1 MVLRTPA
8 PAGEKDAMG
17 GSMGRAHSARVH
29 IALMGCVLL
38 SLGVNSLVISA
49 EVSSP
54 PEILNVSIPN
64 NTVVCDNATLVCQVR
79 PASARVWWF
88 SGGKNITESNA
99 RIIVEST
106 PDENGETVNATLL
119 ISCAQTTDAGNY
131 TCFALGTSEGEAS
144 LSSKKTVVL
153 DVGVPAEIVSTKVGR
168 AKVGNEE
175 TLSCSIRG
183 HPLGPIVWQKGNDTQ
198 SPEELKDAVETKFLN
213 DSFAETTLKVRDLV
227 RQDNGTYFCKAQGP
241 SGEAVALVPLYV
253 LDTPLVSIDFFK
265 AVGSTRIFLNW
276 TVSDGNEPI
285 QQYFMQH
292 MKNGTGSWTHYNE
305 YVGGGN
311 TSHVMSNLEPN
322 ASYKIRLS
330 AKNSIGTGNVN
341 ELQNWVTTL
350 NTDPVFT
357 PEVSV
362 KGATPDSISIGW
374 TLPPVPLREHI
385 HYYTLVLSN
394 NKTRRE
400 AIHPAMNMN
409 VFMFTSLESAT
420 LYHFKVAACSEFTK
434 QCNDWSKPVEGTT
447 MDGLASPPE
456 NVTVTCKFDNVSYA
470 SFVMVSWAPPLHPN
484 GHITH
489 YNVHL
494 FGEAKFLSEKGL
506 PESMTWGPKVKSI
519 DANMHSARFDVVPP
533 NTNYTVSVSG
543 VTRSRGGG
551 AEATRHCMTPPTIPD
566 REKLNRINW
575 GKIEEHGR
583 WMFKLYLP
591 RITERNGPICCYRV
605 FVVKLPPMRSVS
617 DLPAPEEF
625 QVSTYQE
632 VQRSPQGGAYLA
644 EMFESLPN
652 TEVIVGDGRMVE
664 ANNTGAC
671 QRCMGLKR
679 VSPRPTTPK
688 PVDSETSPHLAY
700 IPSLMSTTQEPPV
713 PIDEEGETT
722 LQPSTPAVSG
732 LRRRRSNNDIVI
744 EESNLEAVTPP
755 SLPVPESNDTLPVHD
770 GQLDMNSNYTGFV
783 EVIVLGNQ
791 KSMIPAYSGYF
802 IVLNPG
808 PQVLQATESTT
819 IVMIL
824 QVLCALML
832 VILFLLAS
840 LCLLQR
846 YTKQVAESQG
856 VEMNLRTSFRHLYR
870 SLRGRHVLVSQ
881 QPPDMT
887 PIGASDL
894 PNAYAER
901 HKDSDYGFQHE
912 FEMLPDRFPDRTT
925 VASETRENMYKNRYP
940 DIKAYDQTRVKLAQ
954 VDSVLGSDYINANF
968 VVGYKERKKFICA
981 QGPMEDTV
989 SDFWRMIW
997 EQHLELVLMLTNLEE
1012 YSKTKCAKYWPDS
1025 KETKSFGDVS
1035 VTHVSERKCSDYIV
1049 RDLKMSRGSGSETR
1063 KIVQYHF
1070 LMWKD
1075 FQAPEHPAGIL
1086 KFIRRMNE
1094 AYSLEKGPILVHCS
1108 AGVGRTGTLVALDS
1122 LIQQLNDEKHVAIFN
1137 TVCDLRHQRNFL
1149 VQSLKQYIFVY
1160 RALVE
1165 VAQFGDTELS
1175 LARLKSSV
1183 EKLRQRENGQTKTK
1197 MEEEFD
1203 KICAVVEEKKTS
1215 NFGNAEEHS
1224 GKNRSESVIPY
1235 DRNRVILS
1243 PLASREHATYINASF
1258 IEGYDNSESFLI
1270 AQDPLET
1277 TCADFWRMLSEQCI
1291 STLVMLS
1298 DKRPTSEENNSGDN
1312 SRKCFRY
1319 WPEPDDETTYDHIRV
1334 RYIQSESC
1342 PYYTRREFSVTN
1354 TKNNENTSVT
1364 QFQYHGWPTVEGQ
1377 VPEVTRGLIELAD
1390 QAQSHHSTQLNS
1402 GSTTGPIVVHCMT
1415 GSDRSSMFVAL
1426 SILVQQL
1433 RTEKKIDVC
1442 TVARKLRSQRP
1453 GMLQTFAQFEFLH
1466 RAIVNYADLHNLSE
1480 NECNGTT

>member
-1 MVLRTPA
+1 MGGGRA
-8 PAGEKDAMG
+8 AGDKDAMG
-17 GSMGRAHSARVH
+17 GAMGRALCARVH
-29 IALMGCVLL
+29 IALMGCILL

-49 EVSSP
+49 EVSP
-54 PEILNVSIPN
+54 PEILDLTVPKNA
-64 NTVVCDNATLVCQVR
+64 VVCDNATLVCQVR

-88 SGGKNITESNA
+88 SGGKNFTESDS
-99 RIIVEST
+99 RITVETST
-106 PDENGETVNATLL
+106 DENGETINATLHF
-119 ISCAQTTDAGNY
+119 SCVQVTDVANY
-131 TCFALGTSEGEAS
+131 TCFAVVPSEGEAP
-144 LSSKKTVVL
+144 LSSRTGVL
-153 DVGVPAEIVSTKVGR
+153 EVGVPAEIVSTKVGR
-168 AKVGNEE
+168 AKVGTEE

-183 HPLGPIVWQKGNDTQ
+183 HPLGPITWQKGNDTQ
-198 SPEELKDAVETKFLN
+198 SPEELNDMVETKFLN

-227 RQDNGTYFCKAQGP
+227 RKDNGTYYCKGLGP
-241 SGEAVALVPLYV
+241 SGEAVAPVPLYV
-253 LDTPLVSIDFFK
+253 LDTPLVNIDFIK

-276 TVSDGNEPI
+276 TVSDGNEPV

-292 MKNGTGSWTHYNE
+292 MQNGTGSWTHYNE

-322 ASYKIRLS
+322 ASYKLRLS
-330 AKNSIGTGNVN
+330 AKNAIGTGNVF
-341 ELQNWVTTL
+341 ELPNWVTTL
-350 NTDPVFT
+350 STDPIFI

-374 TLPPVPLREHI
+374 TLAPMNVREHI

-400 AIHPAMNMN
+400 AIHPANSYMN
-409 VFMFTSLESAT
+409 VFMFTGLESAT
-420 LYHFKVAACSEFTK
+420 LYHFKVAACSEFTRE
-434 QCNDWSKPVEGTT
+434 CNTWSKPVDGTT

-484 GHITH
+484 GHIMH

-494 FGEAKFLSEKGL
+494 IGEAKFLNEKGS
-506 PESMTWGPKVKSI
+506 PETMTWGPKVKTI

-551 AEATRHCMTPPTIPD
+551 GEATRHCMTPPTIPD
-566 REKLNRINW
+566 KEKLSRINW
-575 GKIEEHGR
+575 GKVEEHGR

-605 FVVKLPPMRSVS
+605 FVVKLPPQQSIS
-617 DLPAPEEF
+617 DLPSPEDF
-625 QVSTYQE
+625 PISTYQE
-632 VQRSPQGGAYLA
+632 VQRSPRGGAYVA
-644 EMFESLPN
+644 EMFENLPVSSD
-652 TEVIVGDGRMVE
+652 VIVGDGRMVE
-664 ANNTGAC
+664 TNATGAC
-671 QRCMGLKR
+671 QRCMGLRRR
-679 VSPRPTTPK
+679 VLPRPPSTPK
-688 PVDSETSPHLAY
+688 PLSGDSETLPPPAY
-700 IPSLMSTTQEPPV
+700 IPSLMSTTEEPAV
-713 PIDEEGETT
+713 AEGETT
-722 LQPSTPAVSG
+722 LLPSTPVIVSS
-732 LRRRRSNNDIVI
+732 LRRKRSNNDIVI
-744 EESNLEAVTPP
+744 EETSLEEVTVAPTP
-755 SLPVPESNDTLPVHD
+755 AAESNDSLPVHD

-802 IVLNPG
+802 VVLNPG
-808 PQVLQATESTT
+808 PQVLHATESTT
-819 IVMIL
+819 IVTIL

-832 VILFLLAS
+832 VILVFLAA

-870 SLRGRHVLVSQ
+870 SLRGRHVLESQ

-887 PIGASDL
+887 PIVASDL
-894 PNAYAER
+894 PSAYAER

-925 VASETRENMYKNRYP
+925 TASETRENIYKNRYP

-954 VDSVLGSDYINANF
+954 IDGIVGSDYINANF

-1012 YSKTKCAKYWPDS
+1012 YSKTKCAKYWPEADG
-1025 KETKSFGDVS
+1025 TKTFGEISVS
-1035 VTHVSERKCSDYIV
+1035 HVSEKKCSDYIL
-1049 RDLKMSRGSGSETR
+1049 RELKITKGSGSETR
-1063 KIVQYHF
+1063 KIMQYHF
-1070 LMWKD
+1070 LVWKD
-1075 FQAPEHPAGIL
+1075 FQAPEYPAGIL

-1122 LIQQLNDEKHVAIFN
+1122 LIQQLAEEKHVAIFN

-1160 RALVE
+1160 RALVD

-1175 LARLKSSV
+1175 LKSLKSSV
-1183 EKLRQRENGQTKTK
+1183 ERLRQRDNGQTKTR

-1203 KICAVVEEKKTS
+1203 KICAVVEERKPA
-1215 NFGNAEEHS
+1215 NFGAAEEHS
-1224 GKNRSESVIPY
+1224 AKNRSESVLPY

-1243 PLASREHATYINASF
+1243 PLAIREHATYINASF
-1258 IEGYDNSESFLI
+1258 IEGYDNTESYII
-1270 AQDPLET
+1270 AQDPLEN

-1354 TKNNENTSVT
+1354 IKNNENTSVT

-1390 QAQSHHSTQLNS
+1390 QAQNHQTTQQSS
-1402 GSTTGPIVVHCMT
+1402 GSTTGPMVVHCMA

-1426 SILVQQL
+1426 SILIQQL
-1433 RTEKKIDVC
+1433 RIEKKIDVC
-1442 TVARKLRSQRP
+1442 TVARKLRSMRQ
-1453 GMLQTFAQFEFLH
+1453 GMLQTFAQYEFLH
-1466 RAIVNYADLHNLSE
+1466 RAIVNYADLHNLTE

>member
-1 MVLRTPA
+1 MRVRRRA
-8 PAGEKDAMG
+8 PAGDKDATGLGMG
-17 GSMGRAHSARVH
+17 TAVALSTRVH

-49 EVSSP
+49 EVSP
-54 PEILNVSIPN
+54 PEILDV
-64 NTVVCDNATLVCQVR
+64 TVPKNIIVCDNVTLVCQVR
-79 PASARVWWF
+79 PASARVWWV
-88 SGGKNITESNA
+88 SGGKKFTESNA
-99 RIIVEST
+99 RISVDSST
-106 PDENGETVNATLL
+106 DENGETVNASLHF
-119 ISCAQTTDAGNY
+119 SCAQATDVGNY
-131 TCFALGTSEGEAS
+131 TCFATVATEGEAP
-144 LSSKKTVVL
+144 LSSRTVVL

-168 AKVGNEE
+168 AKEGSEE
-175 TLSCSIRG
+175 VLSCSIRG
-183 HPLGPIVWQKGNDTQ
+183 HPLGPIAWQKGNDTQ
-198 SPEELKDAVETKFLN
+198 SPEKLKEFVETKLLN
-213 DSFAETTLKVRDLV
+213 DSFAETTLKLQDLA
-227 RQDNGTYFCKAQGP
+227 RKDNGTYYCKAGGP
-241 SGEAVALVPLYV
+241 SGEASAPVPLYV
-253 LDTPLVSIDFFK
+253 LGTPLVNIDFIK

-276 TVSDGNEPI
+276 TVSDGNEPV

-311 TSHVMSNLEPN
+311 TSHVMSHLEPN
-322 ASYKIRLS
+322 ASYKLRLS
-330 AKNSIGTGNVN
+330 AKNAIGVGNTY
-341 ELQNWVTTL
+341 ELPNWVTTL
-350 NTDPVFT
+350 STDPVFT
-357 PEVSV
+357 PNVTV
-362 KGATPDSISIGW
+362 KGSTPDSISIGW
-374 TLPPVPLREHI
+374 TLAPMSVREHI

-400 AIHPAMNMN
+400 AIHPANSYMN
-409 VFMFTSLESAT
+409 VFMFTGLEPAT

-434 QCNDWSKPVEGTT
+434 QCNAWSELVPGET

-470 SFVMVSWAPPLHPN
+470 SFVMVSWAPPSHPN
-484 GHITH
+484 GQIVH

-494 FGEAKFLSEKGL
+494 IGEAKFLNESGL
-506 PESMTWGPKVKSI
+506 PETMTWGPKVKTI
-519 DANMHSARFDVVPP
+519 DATMRSARFDVVPP

-551 AEATRHCMTPPTIPD
+551 GEATRHCMTPPTIPD
-566 REKLNRINW
+566 KDKLARITW
-575 GKIEEHGR
+575 GKIEDHGR
-583 WMFKLYLP
+583 WMFKLYIP
-591 RITERNGPICCYRV
+591 RLSERNGPICCYRV
-605 FVVKLPPMRSVS
+605 FVVKLEPHQGIS
-617 DLPAPEEF
+617 DLPSPEDF
-625 QVSTYQE
+625 PISTYQE
-632 VQRSPQGGAYLA
+632 IERSGRGGAYVA
-644 EMFESLPN
+644 EMFENVPAS
-652 TEVIVGDGRMVE
+652 TEVIVGDGRLAE
-664 ANNTGAC
+664 TNNTG
-671 QRCMGLKR
+671 RCRKCSGVRRR
-679 VSPRPTTPK
+679 VLLRPPATPRPAE
-688 PVDSETSPHLAY
+688 SETPPLAY
-700 IPSLMSTTQEPPV
+700 IPSLMSTTQDPSA
-713 PIDEEGETT
+713 ETT
-722 LQPSTPAVSG
+722 STSTSTSTPAVNG
-732 LRRRRSNNDIVI
+732 LRRRRSNNDIVA
-744 EESNLEAVTPP
+744 EEPGAEVATPP
-755 SLPVPESNDTLPVHD
+755 VVFLESNDTLPVYD

-783 EVIVLGNQ
+783 EVIGCVVVEGSPEATTQYLPVT
-791 KSMIPAYSGYF
+791 S
-802 IVLNPG
+802 PG
-808 PQVLQATESTT
+808 QTVAFAAESNT
-819 IVMIL
+819 IVTIL

-832 VILFLLAS
+832 VILVILTA

-887 PIGASDL
+887 PIAASDL
-894 PNAYAER
+894 PSAYAER

-925 VASETRENMYKNRYP
+925 SASETRENIYKNRYP

-954 VDSVLGSDYINANF
+954 VDSIIGSDYINANF

-1025 KETKSFGDVS
+1025 SESKSFGDIT
-1035 VTHVSERKCSDYIV
+1035 VTHTNEKKCSDYIL
-1049 RDLKMSRGSGSETR
+1049 RELKMTRGSGSETR

-1070 LMWKD
+1070 LVWKD
-1075 FQAPEHPAGIL
+1075 FQAPEYPAGIL

-1122 LIQQLNDEKHVAIFN
+1122 LLQQLAEEKQVAIFN

-1160 RALVE
+1160 RALVD

-1175 LARLKSSV
+1175 LSRLKTSI

-1203 KICAVVEEKKTS
+1203 KICALAEERKTT
-1215 NFGNAEEHS
+1215 NFGSAEEHS
-1224 GKNRSESVIPY
+1224 GKNRSESMIPY

-1243 PLASREHATYINASF
+1243 PLASKEHATYINASF
-1258 IEGYDNSESFLI
+1258 VEGYDNTESYII

-1319 WPEPDDETTYDHIRV
+1319 WPEPDDETMYDHIRV

-1354 TKNNENTSVT
+1354 TKNNESTSVT

-1390 QAQSHHSTQLNS
+1390 QAQSHQTTQQTS
-1402 GSTTGPIVVHCMT
+1402 EGTTGPIVVHCMT

-1426 SILVQQL
+1426 SILIQQL

-1442 TVARKLRSQRP
+1442 TVSRKLRSQRP
-1453 GMLQTFAQFEFLH
+1453 GMLQTFGQYEFLH
-1466 RAIVNYADLHNLSE
+1466 RAIVNYADLHKLTES
-1480 NECNGTT
+1480 ECNGTT